1 MVKNQTK
8 KVVLLSFM
16 EEGIVLPSAFK
27 TLTDN
32 KSYIP
37 SLLTNL
43 TDEGYICNRRIT
55 VKSQNRKYAVTYK
68 AICPKGVQ
76 WLIDNCSDEY
86 PWLRY
91 LPNPVPK
98 FVLTNVP
105 SSENLN
111 RFLKSISASIIFS
124 NFGIKTFKRS
134 VRTNTL
140 SAKSVNFQK
149 MVSEAKEQY
158 EQDKIQHGIKTESN
172 EKYEDIYFHS
182 RDISQY
188 FKLTEEEIQQHIFSS
203 HIGLLISRGKS
214 YFIYA
219 TSPRGIK
226 FNGSSVK
233 RARISV
239 THYLFT
245 NSITNEQYGAV
256 QRGII
261 FCKNSKEFELTFK
274 TNKPVEKKKGFVK
287 GESLKQIFQKL
298 FLLPVCRESMYTLD
312 EILTYQDDLHER
324 AISELMRRDALF
336 KKGKNS
342 NFELMYNNCEAVIG
356 IDMDIVKLQNVYDEI
371 TSDMNRDKTYVIIC
385 YEWQREYYERIL
397 PSNVKYY
404 TVPIGFLP

>member
-1 MVKNQTK
+1 MEKNQVK
-8 KVVLLSFM
+8 SMVLLMFM
-16 EEGIVLPSAFK
+16 EEGMVLPSAFK
-27 TLTDN
+27 TLTDDKKYVSN
-32 KSYIP
+32 
-37 SLLTNL
+37 LLAKL
-43 TDEGYICNRRIT
+43 TSEGYICNRRIT

-98 FVLTNVP
+98 FVLTTGTN
-105 SSENLN
+105 SENLN

-134 VRTNTL
+134 VQTNTS

-172 EKYEDIYFHS
+172 KKYEDIYFHS

-188 FKLTEEEIQQHIFSS
+188 FKLTKDEIQQYKFST
-203 HIGLLISRGKS
+203 HTGLLISRGKS
-214 YFIYA
+214 YFVY
-219 TSPRGIK
+219 TSTPRGIK
-226 FNGSSVK
+226 FNSSSVN
-233 RARISV
+233 RARISA

-274 TNKPVEKKKGFVK
+274 TNKQVEKKKGFVK
-287 GESLKQIFQKL
+287 GETLKQMFHKL

-324 AISELMRRDALF
+324 AISELMRRDTQF
-336 KKGKNS
+336 KKVKNS
-342 NFELMYNNCEAVIG
+342 VFEMQYNNCETLVG
-356 IDMDIVKLQNVYDEI
+356 IDMDIIKLQNVYDVI
-371 TSDMNRDKTYVIIC
+371 TEEQNRDKTYVIVC
-385 YEWQREYYERIL
+385 YEWQKEYYERIMPDNL
-397 PSNVKYY
+397 HYY
-404 TVPIGFLP
+404 TVPIGFIP